1 MKKKLLALMLAL
13 TMCFGSTMTVS
24 AAMPIL
30 TGSGSTGSSN
40 SDKSQLIRQPE
51 QQEQT
56 EQPSYKVEYT
66 KMELNVIKSLFDS
79 EYYAKMYPDVV
90 VALGN
95 NKEALWN
102 HYVNHGLAEGRQI
115 NKDFN
120 VLAYSAAYPD
130 LKKAFGNDLVAYYMH
145 YATIGKNENR
155 QLTTIEKAANA
166 GVIVTGMKGQVIAKP
181 APVAPKINP
190 VSNSN
195 SSSNESSLSSAVQG
209 TINNGGSSSSGSSS
223 SESEDKQPEEK
234 GCQHSYE
241 KWCSSIDT
249 ETHQPYIECSK
260 CGAKIYENPEKHNF
274 EWKQFTEDNQLVH
287 YQVCSVC
294 GWVSD
299 HSPCASDSYK
309 HDGREHW
316 KECTTCGKS
325 FTERGDHH
333 FENGQCTECGYACEH
348 DWSEGECT
356 LCHISCDHAEK
367 TLVKEKTER
376 IDETRHKATY
386 KCNVCDEAIIQ
397 EEDCTYGDFVST
409 GKESHAK
416 YCKCGRTETANHVFA
431 YTNKDDVNHI
441 KSCTLCNYSEDE
453 GHYNNESIESIDD
466 TYHGNQCYFC
476 KGYYNKVKHTFDG
489 EKICT
494 GCPYIHKHVWES
506 GKSKSDDD
514 STHTTTKT
522 CKICGATESG
532 ATEDHTP
539 IYKNCGDKQHIKIC
553 MCCDWVD
560 TKAEDCTPDEGFTV
574 NKGDYHAKYCAYC
587 NQVCE
592 TASHTFVNGRC
603 DECGKPED
611 EYDFYY

>member
-13 TMCFGSTMTVS
+13 TMCFGSTMTVN

-209 TINNGGSSSSGSSS
+209 TINNSDNSDNSDNSGGSSSSGS
-223 SESEDKQPEEK
+223 EEK
-234 GCQHSYE
+234 GCQHEYKISG
-241 KWCSSIDT
+241 
-249 ETHQPYIECSK
+249 IEPADDNSHKLIKTCLK
-260 CGAKIYENPEKHNF
+260 CGAKINENLEKHNF

-299 HSPCASDSYK
+299 HSPCASDSYM
-309 HDGREHW
+309 HNGREHW

-333 FENGQCTECGYACEH
+333 FYNGKCEACGYACEH
-348 DWSEGECT
+348 VWNNGECIWCQLKCPHT
-356 LCHISCDHAEK
+356 DKSP
-367 TLVKEKTER
+367 VSGER
-376 IDETRHKATY
+376 IGENQHKATY

-397 EEDCTYGDFVST
+397 EEDCIYGDFVST
-409 GKESHAK
+409 GIESHAK
-416 YCKCGRTETANHVFA
+416 YCTICNREKDSANHEFA
-431 YTNKDDVNHI
+431 YTNKDDDKHT
-441 KSCTLCNYSEDE
+441 KTCGDCGYSEDE
-453 GHYNNESIESIDD
+453 
-466 TYHGNQCYFC
+466 
-476 KGYYNKVKHTFDG
+476 KHSFVDG
-489 EKICT
+489 
-494 GCPYIHKHVWES
+494 
-506 GKSKSDDD
+506 
-514 STHTTTKT
+514 
-522 CKICGATESG
+522 
-532 ATEDHTP
+532 
-539 IYKNCGDKQHIKIC
+539 IC
-553 MCCDWVD
+553 MQCN
-560 TKAEDCTPDEGFTV
+560 KREG
-574 NKGDYHAKYCAYC
+574 
-587 NQVCE
+587 
-592 TASHTFVNGRC
+592 
-603 DECGKPED
+603 